1 MRVVNGK
8 KMFSSKELS
17 EMLDLAERTIS
28 KLRKEGLIRSAQIG
42 RGLYTSEESLN
53 DYLNGKT
60 LLKPQPKGER

>member
-8 KMFSSKELS
+8 KMFSSKELL